1 LKSSHRISSEFDIIQ
16 IDLNPWRI
24 IVEKLEWELLI
35 EVFGRM
41 QAELIEGMLKA
52 NELFQE
58 AVGHFAYPTTFDG
71 LARVQIFV
79 PKNKISEAKE
89 LLEFFENGTGEN

>member
-1 LKSSHRISSEFDIIQ
+1 
-16 IDLNPWRI
+16 
-24 IVEKLEWELLI
+24 VEKLEWELLI

-41 QAELIEGMLKA
+41 QAELIECMLKA
-52 NELFQE
+52 NEIDVELFQE